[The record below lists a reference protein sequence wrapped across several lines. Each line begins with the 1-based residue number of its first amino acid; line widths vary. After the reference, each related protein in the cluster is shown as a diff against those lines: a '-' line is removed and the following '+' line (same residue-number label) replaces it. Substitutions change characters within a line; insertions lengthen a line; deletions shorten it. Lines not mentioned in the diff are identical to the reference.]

1 MASLGGFSCR
11 PHSLVVPVFVFGV
24 FLSVA
29 AVLCLLPLLLL
40 GVTRLLLSLL
50 WCVCSACPRT
60 PAVFPLRVMQLA
72 ALLGFHSW
80 LTLVGCPT
88 PAVMVSHGFWG
99 CLSTD
104 VLLPP
109 LSFFFVT
116 AQLPLRGS
124 APLPG
129 ELACLTPA
137 CWSTPRVGLEGSCCV
152 LFLRACSVRC
162 FVCCGFPYGFRVTG
176 GLSSASLVT
185 WVGLQPFPSFSG
197 LLLLRLLAGVVGVL
211 HPVSGCSS

>member
-1 MASLGGFSCR
+1 M
-11 PHSLVVPVFVFGV
+11 FGV

-60 PAVFPLRVMQLA
+60 PAVFSAPCHA
-72 ALLGFHSW
+72 A
-80 LTLVGCPT
+80 GCPSGV
-88 PAVMVSHGFWG
+88 PFLADSGWLPYSCSDGFAWGWG

-116 AQLPLRGS
+116 AQLPLQGS
-124 APLPG
+124 APLPD

-137 CWSTPRVGLEGSCCV
+137 CWSNPRVGLEGSCCV
-152 LFLRACSVRC
+152 LFFRASSVHC
-162 FVCCGFPYGFRVTG
+162 LPCCGFP
-176 GLSSASLVT
+176 
-185 WVGLQPFPSFSG
+185 
-197 LLLLRLLAGVVGVL
+197 
-211 HPVSGCSS
+211 

>member
-1 MASLGGFSCR
+1 MVLPFLLRLPILLSLSPKVASLGGFSCR
-11 PHSLVVPVFVFGV
+11 PPSLVVPVFVFGV

-40 GVTRLLLSLL
+40 GVTLALAEPPLVCLFSLS
-50 WCVCSACPRT
+50 WDTCGFSAPCH
-60 PAVFPLRVMQLA
+60 A
-72 ALLGFHSW
+72 A
-80 LTLVGCPT
+80 GCPSGV
-88 PAVMVSHGFWG
+88 PLLADSGWLPYSCGDGFAWGWG

-109 LSFFFVT
+109 WSFFFVT
-116 AQLPLRGS
+116 AQLPLPLLPLRGS
-124 APLPG
+124 APLTG

-162 FVCCGFPYGFRVTG
+162 FPCCRFP
-176 GLSSASLVT
+176 
-185 WVGLQPFPSFSG
+185 
-197 LLLLRLLAGVVGVL
+197 
-211 HPVSGCSS
+211 